1 MQKLLDALRDRVLL
15 FDGAMGTE
23 IQKLELPASRFPG
36 GQDGFNDGLTL
47 TCPDHIATIH
57 RNYLDAGA
65 DCIET
70 NTFGSN
76 RIKLDEYG
84 IGDKA
89 HDVNRTAAEIAVGA
103 AAPYGDRYVI
113 GTMGPT
119 GYLPSSMDESLG
131 NMPLD
136 TIEDAFRV
144 QAEGLA
150 DGGVDAILIETS
162 NDMLELKLAVSA
174 AKSSGLPVMANVT
187 FPQYGKMLLGTP
199 VDAAYVTIS
208 GMGIDTF
215 GINCSTGPAEM
226 APAIDWLD
234 RHATHPILVVP
245 NAGLPENENG
255 HAAYSMTPEIM
266 GGMMADIIG
275 KHPSVRI
282 IGGCC
287 GTTPEHIRAM
297 RNVIDGLQVP
307 VPYAG

>member
-1 MQKLLDALRDRVLL
+1 MQKFLDAMRDRILL

-23 IQKLELPASRFPG
+23 IQKLELPAHRYPND
-36 GQDGFNDGLTL
+36 QAGFNDGLSL
-47 TCPDHIATIH
+47 TCPAEIGAVH
-57 RNYLDAGA
+57 RSYLDAGA

-76 RIKLDEYG
+76 KLKLDEYKM
-84 IGDKA
+84 GDKTYEM
-89 HDVNRTAAEIAVGA
+89 NKMSAEIAVEA
-103 AAPYGDRYVI
+103 ASPYGNRYVV

-119 GYLPSSMDESLG
+119 GFLPSSMDEDLG
-131 NMPLD
+131 SMPLD
-136 TIEDAFRV
+136 DIEEAFRV

-162 NDMLELKLAVSA
+162 NDVLEMKLAVLA
-174 AKSSGLPVMANVT
+174 ARSVGIPVMANVT

-199 VDAAYVTIS
+199 VDAAYVTIG
-208 GMGIDTF
+208 GMGIDVF

-234 RHATHPILVVP
+234 RHASHPVLVVP

-255 HAAYSMTPEIM
+255 RATYSMTPDIM
-266 GGMMADIIG
+266 GDLMADIIR
-275 KHPSVRI
+275 KHTRVRI

-287 GTTPEHIRAM
+287 GTAPEHIRAM
-297 RNVIDGLQVP
+297 RRIIDERL
-307 VPYAG
+307 ALCSAE